1 MAHRTIRRG
10 LIAAGAV
17 IAFLLV
23 LFVAGILLVRASF
36 PRTRGTIQVPG
47 LHASVEVLRDA
58 QGVPQI
64 YASDTHDLFFAQGYV
79 HAQDRF
85 WQMDFWRHI
94 GSGRLSEMFGESQL
108 ETDKFLR
115 TMGWARVVR
124 EELAALDPEARAT
137 LEAYAEGVNAYLAQR
152 RGPSLSLE
160 YAVLGLL
167 TPGYTPEPW
176 SPLHSLTW
184 AKAMAWDLGGN
195 MKLELERA
203 VLLRKLG
210 TQRLAELFPA
220 YPSDNP
226 IIVGGPYAA
235 RTGGFSYAAE
245 LDAALPALSRTG
257 ARLETLN
264 LLLGGGLEGIGSNN
278 WVVSGSRTTTG
289 APLLANDMHLGLR
302 IPSIWYENGLHCE
315 VVGAACPL
323 EVVGYSFAGLP
334 GVIVGHNQD
343 IAWGVTNVG
352 PDVQDLY
359 LERLN
364 PQNPDQYEVNGQ
376 WVDMTIVEETIQVAG
391 SEPVHLTVRTT
402 RHGPI
407 LSDVDDAYAGLAA
420 AQAGAT
426 GEPYAVALRWTAL
439 DPASI
444 VRSELRLNQAHN
456 WDEFRAAL
464 RDWDVPSQNFVYAD
478 RAGNIGYQTPGRI
491 PIRASGDGRLP
502 VPGWTDAYDWTGYI
516 PFEELPS
523 AFNPPQG
530 FIATA
535 NNAVVGAGYPYLI
548 TTDWDYGYRARRIV
562 DLLAATPKV
571 SAEDIQRIH
580 GDDYNAMGPLLVP
593 LIEGLAFDEEESHLA
608 ETARLLEGWD
618 YQNRLDSAP
627 AALFNAFWRHLLLD
641 TFADELPPNW
651 IPASSQAFTVVRQ
664 LVQDP
669 ANAWWDDLRTSTL
682 ETRDDIF
689 KTAVAE
695 AVAEVEEQLGKDPA
709 RWTWGALHTTT
720 FKNESL
726 GRSGVAPIEALFN
739 RGPFATAGGSSIVNA
754 TAWDPVL
761 GYAVTWGPSQRMIVD
776 LADFDRTLAV
786 HTTGQSGHAYHVN
799 YIDMAD
805 AWRTIQYFPL
815 PWTREEVTALA
826 VNRLVLEP

>member
-1 MAHRTIRRG
+1 MAHRVIRRG
-10 LIAAGAV
+10 LIAVGSL
-17 IAFLLV
+17 IALL
-23 LFVAGILLVRASF
+23 LILLVAGILLVRASF
-36 PRTRGTIQVPG
+36 PRTRGTIKVPG
-47 LHASVEVLRDA
+47 LHSSVEVLRDA

-64 YASDTHDLFFAQGYV
+64 YATDTHDVFFAQGYV

-115 TMGWARVVR
+115 TMGWARVV
-124 EELAALDPEARAT
+124 EQELAALDPGARAA
-137 LEAYAEGVNAYLAQR
+137 LEAYAEGVNAYLAER

-176 SPLHSLTW
+176 TPMHSLTW

-210 TQRLAELFPA
+210 PQRLAELFPA
-220 YPSDNP
+220 YPAENP
-226 IIVGGPYAA
+226 IIVAGPYAA
-235 RTGGFSYAAE
+235 RHGGYAFAAE
-245 LDAALPALSRTG
+245 LDAAQPALSRVG
-257 ARLETLN
+257 ARLQTLYT
-264 LLLGGGLEGIGSNN
+264 LLGGGLEGIGSNN
-278 WVVSGSRTTTG
+278 WVVSGSRTTSG
-289 APLLANDMHLGLR
+289 APLLADDMHLGLR

-315 VVGAACPL
+315 PVGAACPL

-391 SEPVHLTVRTT
+391 SEPVLLTVRTT

-426 GEPYAVALRWTAL
+426 GEQYAVALRWTAL
-439 DPASI
+439 DPTSI

-491 PIRASGDGRLP
+491 PVRAAGDGRLP
-502 VPGWTDAYDWTGYI
+502 VPGWTDEFEWQGYI

-523 AFNPPQG
+523 LFNPPQG

-580 GDDYNAMGPLLVP
+580 GDDYNAMGPVLVP
-593 LIEGLAFDEEESHLA
+593 LIEKLEFDIEESHVS
-608 ETARLLEGWD
+608 ETTRLLVGWD

-651 IPASSQAFTVVRQ
+651 IPGSSQAFTVVRQ

-689 KTAVAE
+689 KTALAE
-695 AVAEVEEQLGKDPA
+695 AVTEVEAQLGKDPA

-754 TAWDPVL
+754 TSWDPVL
-761 GYAVTWGPSQRMIVD
+761 GYAVNWGPSQRMIVD

-805 AWRTIQYFPL
+805 PWRTIQYFPL
-815 PWTREEVTALA
+815 PWTRAEVTALA

>member
-1 MAHRTIRRG
+1 MAHRTIRRV
-10 LIAAGAV
+10 LIAVGV
-17 IAFLLV
+17 VTAFLLV

-47 LHASVEVLRDA
+47 LHSSVEVLRDT

-64 YASDTHDLFFAQGYV
+64 YATDTHDLFFAQGYV

-115 TMGWARVVR
+115 TLGWARVVR
-124 EELAALDPEARAT
+124 EELAALDPESLAV
-137 LEAYAEGVNAYLAQR
+137 LDAYAEGVNAYLAQR

-176 SPLHSLTW
+176 TPLHSLTW

-210 TQRLAELFPA
+210 PQRLAELFPP
-220 YPSDNP
+220 YPAENP
-226 IIVGGPYAA
+226 VIVAGPYAA
-235 RTGGFSYAAE
+235 RTGGYTYAAE
-245 LDAALPALSRTG
+245 LEAALPALSRVG
-257 ARLETLN
+257 ARMQTLN
-264 LLLGGGLEGIGSNN
+264 TLLGGGLDGIGSNN

-289 APLLANDMHLGLR
+289 APLLANDMHLAPR

-315 VVGAACPL
+315 PVSPACPL

-334 GVIVGHNQD
+334 GVIVGHNRD

-364 PQNPDQYEVNGQ
+364 PQNSDQYEVNGQ

-391 SEPVHLTVRTT
+391 SEPVLLTVRTT

-407 LSDVDDAYAGLAA
+407 LSDVDEAYGGLAA

-426 GEPYAVALRWTAL
+426 GESYAVALRWTAL
-439 DPASI
+439 DPTSI
-444 VRSELRLNQAHN
+444 VRSELHLDQAHN

-464 RDWDVPSQNFVYAD
+464 RDWDVPSQNFIYAD
-478 RAGNIGYQTPGRI
+478 RIGNIGYQTPGRI

-502 VPGWTDAYDWTGYI
+502 VPGWTDAYNWESYI

-562 DLLAATPKV
+562 DLLEATPKI
-571 SAEDIQRIH
+571 SAEDFQRIH
-580 GDDYNAMGPLLVP
+580 GDDFNAMGPVLVP
-593 LIEGLAFDEEESHLA
+593 LLERLEFDERQSHFA
-608 ETARLLEGWD
+608 ETAQLAGGLGLPEPPGLRAGRALQRLL
-618 YQNRLDSAP
+618 APP
-627 AALFNAFWRHLLLD
+627 AARHL
-641 TFADELPPNW
+641 
-651 IPASSQAFTVVRQ
+651 R
-664 LVQDP
+664 
-669 ANAWWDDLRTSTL
+669 R
-682 ETRDDIF
+682 
-689 KTAVAE
+689 
-695 AVAEVEEQLGKDPA
+695 
-709 RWTWGALHTTT
+709 
-720 FKNESL
+720 
-726 GRSGVAPIEALFN
+726 
-739 RGPFATAGGSSIVNA
+739 
-754 TAWDPVL
+754 
-761 GYAVTWGPSQRMIVD
+761 
-776 LADFDRTLAV
+776 
-786 HTTGQSGHAYHVN
+786 
-799 YIDMAD
+799 
-805 AWRTIQYFPL
+805 
-815 PWTREEVTALA
+815 
-826 VNRLVLEP
+826 

>member
-1 MAHRTIRRG
+1 MAHRVIRRG
-10 LIAAGAV
+10 LIAVGV
-17 IAFLLV
+17 VTAFLLV

-36 PRTRGTIQVPG
+36 PRTRGTIKVPS

-64 YASDTHDLFFAQGYV
+64 YATDTHDLFFAQGYV

-115 TMGWARVVR
+115 TMGWARVVER
-124 EELAALDPEARAT
+124 ELAALDPEARAT
-137 LEAYAEGVNAYLAQR
+137 LEAYGEGVNAYLAEH
-152 RGPSLSLE
+152 RGPGLSLE

-176 SPLHSLTW
+176 TPLHSLTW

-210 TQRLAELFPA
+210 PQRLAELFPP
-220 YPSDNP
+220 YPAENP
-226 IIVGGPYAA
+226 VIVAGPYAA

-245 LDAALPALSRTG
+245 LDAVLPALSRTG
-257 ARLETLN
+257 ARLQTLN
-264 LLLGGGLEGIGSNN
+264 TLLDGGLEGIGSND
-278 WVVSGSRTTTG
+278 WVMSGSRTASG
-289 APLLANDMHLGLR
+289 APLLADDMHLGLR
-302 IPSIWYENGLHCE
+302 IPSIWYENGLHCQP
-315 VVGAACPL
+315 VGAACPL

-334 GVIVGHNQD
+334 GVVVGHNRD

-364 PQNPDQYEVNGQ
+364 PQNSDQYEVNGQ

-391 SEPVHLTVRTT
+391 SEPVLLTVRTT

-407 LSDVDDAYAGLAA
+407 LSDVDEAYGGLAA

-426 GEPYAVALRWTAL
+426 GESYAVALRWTAL
-439 DPASI
+439 DPTSI
-444 VRSELRLNQAHN
+444 VRSELHLDQAHN

-464 RDWDVPSQNFVYAD
+464 RDWDVPSQNFIYAD
-478 RAGNIGYQTPGRI
+478 RIGNIGYQTPGRI

-562 DLLAATPKV
+562 DLLEATPKI
-571 SAEDIQRIH
+571 SAEDFQRIH
-580 GDDYNAMGPLLVP
+580 GDDFNAMGPVLVP
-593 LIEGLAFDEEESHLA
+593 LIEKLEFDEQQSHFA
-608 ETARLLEGWD
+608 ETAHLLEGWD

-641 TFADELPPNW
+641 TFGDELPPNW
-651 IPASSQAFTVVRQ
+651 IPGGSQAFTVVRQ

-689 KTAVAE
+689 ETALAE
-695 AVAEVEEQLGKDPA
+695 AVTEVEAQLGKDPA
-709 RWTWGALHTTT
+709 RWTWGALHTIT
-720 FKNESL
+720 FENESL

-754 TAWDPVL
+754 TSWDPVL
-761 GYAVTWGPSQRMIVD
+761 GYAVNWVPSQRMIVD

-805 AWRTIQYFPL
+805 AWRTIQYFRL
-815 PWTREEVTALA
+815 PWTRAEVTALA
-826 VNRLVLEP
+826 AQRLVLEP

>member
-1 MAHRTIRRG
+1 MSTLWTVPMSIAPPLSLISGIRPIISHRCCFSRLRRMSFCYFALLRCAPATYDRSIGLMRSDSGQHLAPHFHAHAPHLQATRRTHTGSVCPTRNACPARACAVTRKACCALLYMICDLTLTNSRATSEPTSREAVHPLEGGFMAHRVIRRG
-10 LIAAGAV
+10 LIAVGSL
-17 IAFLLV
+17 IALL
-23 LFVAGILLVRASF
+23 LILLVAGIILVRASF
-36 PRTRGTIQVPG
+36 PRTRGTIKVPG
-47 LHASVEVLRDA
+47 LHSSVEVLRDA

-64 YASDTHDLFFAQGYV
+64 YATDTHDVFFAQGYV

-115 TMGWARVVR
+115 TMGWARVV
-124 EELAALDPEARAT
+124 EQELAALAPEARAA
-137 LEAYAEGVNAYLAQR
+137 LVAYAEGVNAYLAQH

-176 SPLHSLTW
+176 TPLNSLTW

-210 TQRLAELFPA
+210 PQRLAELFPA
-220 YPSDNP
+220 YPAENP
-226 IIVGGPYAA
+226 IIVAGPYAA
-235 RTGGFSYAAE
+235 RHGGYAFAAE
-245 LDAALPALSRTG
+245 LEAALPALSRVG
-257 ARLETLN
+257 ARLQTLYT
-264 LLLGGGLEGIGSNN
+264 LLGGGLEGIGSNN
-278 WVVSGSRTTTG
+278 WVVSGSRTTSG
-289 APLLANDMHLGLR
+289 APLLADDMHLGLR

-315 VVGAACPL
+315 PVGAACPL

-391 SEPVHLTVRTT
+391 SEPVLLTVRTT

-420 AQAGAT
+420 AHSGAT
-426 GEPYAVALRWTAL
+426 GEQYAVALRWTAL
-439 DPASI
+439 DPTSI
-444 VRSELRLNQAHN
+444 VRSELRLNQPHN

-491 PIRASGDGRLP
+491 PVRAAGDGRLP
-502 VPGWTDAYDWTGYI
+502 VPGWTDEFEWQGYI

-523 AFNPPQG
+523 LFNPPQG

-535 NNAVVGAGYPYLI
+535 NNAVG
-548 TTDWDYGYRARRIV
+548 
-562 DLLAATPKV
+562 
-571 SAEDIQRIH
+571 
-580 GDDYNAMGPLLVP
+580 
-593 LIEGLAFDEEESHLA
+593 
-608 ETARLLEGWD
+608 
-618 YQNRLDSAP
+618 
-627 AALFNAFWRHLLLD
+627 
-641 TFADELPPNW
+641 
-651 IPASSQAFTVVRQ
+651 
-664 LVQDP
+664 
-669 ANAWWDDLRTSTL
+669 
-682 ETRDDIF
+682 
-689 KTAVAE
+689 
-695 AVAEVEEQLGKDPA
+695 
-709 RWTWGALHTTT
+709 
-720 FKNESL
+720 
-726 GRSGVAPIEALFN
+726 
-739 RGPFATAGGSSIVNA
+739 
-754 TAWDPVL
+754 
-761 GYAVTWGPSQRMIVD
+761 
-776 LADFDRTLAV
+776 
-786 HTTGQSGHAYHVN
+786 
-799 YIDMAD
+799 
-805 AWRTIQYFPL
+805 
-815 PWTREEVTALA
+815 
-826 VNRLVLEP
+826 

>member
-1 MAHRTIRRG
+1 MAHRTIRRV
-10 LIAAGAV
+10 LIAVGV
-17 IAFLLV
+17 VTAFLLV

-47 LHASVEVLRDA
+47 LHSSVEVLRDT

-64 YASDTHDLFFAQGYV
+64 YATDTHDLFFAQGYV

-115 TMGWARVVR
+115 TLGWARVVR
-124 EELAALDPEARAT
+124 EELAALDPESLAV
-137 LEAYAEGVNAYLAQR
+137 LDAYAEGVNAYLAQR

-176 SPLHSLTW
+176 TPLHSLTW

-210 TQRLAELFPA
+210 PQRLAELFPP
-220 YPSDNP
+220 YPAENP
-226 IIVGGPYAA
+226 VIVAGPYAA
-235 RTGGFSYAAE
+235 RTGGYTYAAE
-245 LDAALPALSRTG
+245 LEAALPALSRVG
-257 ARLETLN
+257 ARMQTLN
-264 LLLGGGLEGIGSNN
+264 TLLGGGLDGIGSNN

-289 APLLANDMHLGLR
+289 APLLANDMHLAPR

-315 VVGAACPL
+315 PVSPACPL

-334 GVIVGHNQD
+334 GVIVGHNRD

-364 PQNPDQYEVNGQ
+364 PQNSDQYEVNGQ

-391 SEPVHLTVRTT
+391 SEPVLLTVRTT

-407 LSDVDDAYAGLAA
+407 LSDVDEAYGGLAA

-426 GEPYAVALRWTAL
+426 GESYAVALRWTAL
-439 DPASI
+439 DPTSI
-444 VRSELRLNQAHN
+444 VRSELHLDQAHN

-464 RDWDVPSQNFVYAD
+464 RDWDVPSQNFIYAD
-478 RAGNIGYQTPGRI
+478 RIGNIGYQTPGRI

-562 DLLAATPKV
+562 DLLEATPKI
-571 SAEDIQRIH
+571 SAEDFQRIH
-580 GDDYNAMGPLLVP
+580 GDDFNAMGPVLVP
-593 LIEGLAFDEEESHLA
+593 LIEKLEFDEQQSHFA
-608 ETARLLEGWD
+608 ETAHLLEGWD

-641 TFADELPPNW
+641 TFGDELPPNW
-651 IPASSQAFTVVRQ
+651 IPGGSQAFTVVRQ

-689 KTAVAE
+689 ETALAE
-695 AVAEVEEQLGKDPA
+695 AVTEVEAQLGKDPA
-709 RWTWGALHTTT
+709 RWTWGALHTIT
-720 FKNESL
+720 FENESL

-754 TAWDPVL
+754 TSWDPVL
-761 GYAVTWGPSQRMIVD
+761 GYAVNWVPSQRMIVD

-805 AWRTIQYFPL
+805 AWRTIQYFRL
-815 PWTREEVTALA
+815 PWTRAEVTALA
-826 VNRLVLEP
+826 AQRLVLEP

>member
-1 MAHRTIRRG
+1 V
-10 LIAAGAV
+10 LIAVGSL
-17 IAFLLV
+17 IALL
-23 LFVAGILLVRASF
+23 LILLLAGIFLVRASF
-36 PRTRGTIQVPG
+36 PRTRGTLQVPG
-47 LHASVEVLRDA
+47 LHSSVEVLRDA
-58 QGVPQI
+58 HGVPQI
-64 YASDTHDLFFAQGYV
+64 YAADTHDVFFAQGYV

-94 GSGRLSEMFGESQL
+94 GSARLSEMFGESQL

-115 TMGWARVVR
+115 TLGWARVVR
-124 EELAALDPEARAT
+124 EELAALDPESLAV
-137 LEAYAEGVNAYLAQR
+137 LDAYAEGVNAFLAQHH
-152 RGPSLSLE
+152 GPSLSLE

-176 SPLHSLTW
+176 TPLNSLTW

-210 TQRLAELFPA
+210 PQRLAELFPP
-220 YPSDNP
+220 YPAENP
-226 IIVGGPYAA
+226 IIVSGPYSAPA
-235 RTGGFSYAAE
+235 SGYMYPAV
-245 LDAALPALSRTG
+245 LDAALPALSRIG
-257 ARLETLN
+257 ARLDSLNTL
-264 LLLGGGLEGIGSNN
+264 LDGDLAGIGSNN
-278 WVVSGSRTTTG
+278 WVVSGSRTVTG
-289 APLLANDMHLGLR
+289 APLLADDMHLGLR

-315 VVGAACPL
+315 PVGPACPL

-334 GVIVGHNQD
+334 GVVVGHNRD

-364 PQNPDQYEVNGQ
+364 PENPNQYEVNGA
-376 WVDMTIVEETIQVAG
+376 WVDMSLVEETIQVAG
-391 SEPVHLTVRTT
+391 GEPVHLTVRYT

-407 LSDVDDAYAGLAA
+407 LSDVDDAYKGLAA
-420 AQAGAT
+420 AQAGAK
-426 GEPYAVALRWTAL
+426 GERYAVALRWTAL
-439 DPASI
+439 DPANI
-444 VRSELRLNQAHN
+444 FRSAFHIDQAHN

-464 RDWDVPSQNFVYAD
+464 HDWDVPSQNFIYAD

-491 PIRASGDGRLP
+491 PIRASGDGRMP
-502 VPGWTDAYDWTGYI
+502 VPGWTEAYDWTGYI

-535 NNAVVGAGYPYLI
+535 NNAVVGSGYPYLI
-548 TTDWDYGYRARRIV
+548 STDWDYGYRARRIV

-571 SAEDIQRIH
+571 SAEDLQRVH
-580 GDDYNAMGPLLVP
+580 GDDFNAMGPVLVP
-593 LIEGLAFDEEESHLA
+593 LIEGLEFDKEESHLA
-608 ETARLLEGWD
+608 EFARMLDSWD
-618 YQNRLDSAP
+618 NQNGLASAP

-641 TFADELPPNW
+641 TFGDELPPNW
-651 IPASSQAFTVVRQ
+651 IPASSQAFTVVRT
-664 LVQDP
+664 LVNDP

-689 KTAVAE
+689 KTALAE
-695 AVAEVEEQLGKDPA
+695 AVAELEAQLGKDPA

-720 FKNESL
+720 FENESL

-754 TAWDPVL
+754 TGWDPVL
-761 GYAVTWGPSQRMIVD
+761 GYAVNWGPSQRMIVD

-786 HTTGQSGHAYHVN
+786 HATGQSGHAYHPN
-799 YIDMAD
+799 YIDMAN

-815 PWTREEVTALA
+815 PWTREEVTALTA
-826 VNRLVLEP
+826 QHLVLEP

>member
-1 MAHRTIRRG
+1 MAHRVIRRG
-10 LIAAGAV
+10 LIAVGVV

-23 LFVAGILLVRASF
+23 LLVAGFLLVRASF
-36 PRTRGTIQVPG
+36 PRTRGTIKVPG
-47 LHASVEVLRDA
+47 LHAAVEVLRDA

-64 YASDTHDLFFAQGYV
+64 YAADTHDLFFAQGYV

-94 GSGRLSEMFGESQL
+94 GSGRLSEMFGEGQL
-108 ETDKFLR
+108 EADKFLR
-115 TMGWARVVR
+115 TMGWARVV
-124 EELAALDPEARAT
+124 EQELAALDPEARAA
-137 LEAYAEGVNAYLAQR
+137 LEAYAEGVNGYLADHS
-152 RGPSLSLE
+152 GPGLSLE

-167 TPGYTPEPW
+167 TPGYTPEAW
-176 SPLHSLTW
+176 TPLHSLTW

-195 MKLELERA
+195 MDLELERA

-210 TQRLAELFPA
+210 PERLAELFPA
-220 YPSDNP
+220 YPAENP
-226 IIVGGPYAA
+226 TIVGGPYAA
-235 RTGGFSYAAE
+235 RTGGLAYAAE
-245 LDAALPALSRTG
+245 LDAALPALSRLG
-257 ARLETLN
+257 ARLQALNTL
-264 LLLGGGLEGIGSNN
+264 LDGGLQGIGSNN
-278 WVVSGSRTTTG
+278 WVVSGSRTATG
-289 APLLANDMHLGLR
+289 APLLADDMHLGLR

-315 VVGAACPL
+315 PVGPACPL
-323 EVVGYSFAGLP
+323 EVVGFSFAGLP
-334 GVIVGHNQD
+334 GVVVGHNRD

-376 WVDMTIVEETIQVAG
+376 WVDMVIVEETIQVAG
-391 SEPVHLTVRTT
+391 GEPVDLTVRTT

-426 GEPYAVALRWTAL
+426 GEAYAVALRWTAL
-439 DPASI
+439 DPTSI
-444 VRSELRLNQAHN
+444 VRSELRLNRAHN
-456 WDEFRAAL
+456 WDEFRGAL
-464 RDWDVPSQNFVYAD
+464 RDWDVPSQNFIYAD

-491 PIRASGDGRLP
+491 PVRASGDGRLP
-502 VPGWTDAYDWTGYI
+502 VPGWTDEYEWTGYI

-523 AFNPPQG
+523 LFNPPQG

-535 NNAVVGAGYPYLI
+535 NNAVAGAGYPYLI
-548 TTDWDYGYRARRIV
+548 TADWDYGYRARRIV
-562 DLLAATPKV
+562 DLLAATPRV

-580 GDDYNAMGPLLVP
+580 GDDFNAMGPVLVP
-593 LIEGLAFDEEESHLA
+593 LIEKLEFDEEQSHLA

-627 AALFNAFWRHLLLD
+627 AALFNAFWRNLLLA

-651 IPASSQAFTVVRQ
+651 IPESSQGFTVVRQ

-669 ANAWWDDLRTSTL
+669 VNAWWDDLHTSTL

-689 KTAVAE
+689 KTALSE
-695 AVAEVEEQLGKDPA
+695 AVEELEAQLGKDPA

-720 FKNESL
+720 FENESL

-754 TAWDPVL
+754 TGWDPVR
-761 GYAVTWGPSQRMIVD
+761 GYAVRSGPSQRMIVD

-805 AWRTIQYFPL
+805 PWRTIQYFPL
-815 PWTREEVTALA
+815 RWTREA
-826 VNRLVLEP
+826 VEADVVQRLVLEP